1 MVLSSHLTGYTG
13 GRNEIELRATASV
26 GTLIGLLDVEF
37 PGISQR
43 LLDDQG
49 EVRKFVNIFLD
60 DEDIRE
66 RDGVN
71 TSLSGV
77 KEVVILPS
85 IAGG

>member
-13 GRNEIELRATASV
+13 GRNEIELRAPASV